1 MVGWC
6 SLAFPHSLRPLDVE
20 FMRALHQRVNI
31 VPVLAKADTL
41 TPAEVERMKNK
52 VRGGWHSLKPS
63 QWVPGDGGALGLGS
77 LLGWGLSPTPAWTL
91 PWSILRAHS
100 TVEDHCPCGH
110 QGHVSL
116 VLS

>member
-1 MVGWC
+1 
-6 SLAFPHSLRPLDVE
+6 
-20 FMRALHQRVNI
+20 MRALHQRVNI

-100 TVEDHCPCGH
+100 TVEDHVA
-110 QGHVSL
+110 HVATKDMSPWC
-116 VLS
+116 SARGWKGAGGGS